1 MTVFKLDFKRGFGGM
16 IGWSIVMSI
25 VIVVL
30 MFLHN
35 MSSGIFNPETFAD
48 RVSAMPGIVSGILG
62 LHGVTD
68 LSHPY
73 YFAAYLFQFVLL
85 FSGIYACTMGA
96 RALTLEE
103 SRGTIEFLYGLPIT
117 RGSILAQKT
126 VASFLRYFIYSLIL
140 FAVTCAAIWF
150 LNRDMS
156 ISGVVIDMIRV
167 FICQLLVGF
176 VYISFG
182 LLISALFRSSAESIS
197 VSLAVVLITY
207 IVGMMGNI
215 MDHLSFLCLLSP
227 VHAVLPLDT
236 LLSGFAIIGVA
247 LCALAIIVALLL
259 ASIRYNKKDFLV

>member
-16 IGWSIVMSI
+16 ISWSIVMSVAV
-25 VIVVL
+25 VIM
-30 MFLHN
+30 MFLHS
-35 MSSGIFNPETFAD
+35 MSGGMFNPDTFAD
-48 RVSAMPGIVSGILG
+48 KVAAMPGIVSGILG

-73 YFAAYLFQFVLL
+73 YFAAYIFQFVLL

-96 RALTLEE
+96 RALALEE

-117 RGSILAQKT
+117 RSSILAQK
-126 VASFLRYFIYSLIL
+126 VICSFIRYFIYSLIL
-140 FAVTCAAIWF
+140 FAVTCGIIWF
-150 LNRDMS
+150 LNKDMS
-156 ISGVVIDMIRV
+156 ISGVAIGMIRV
-167 FICQLLVGF
+167 FICQLIVGF

-182 LLISALFRSSAESIS
+182 ILVSALFRSSAESIS
-197 VSLAVVLITY
+197 VGLAVVLITY

-236 LLSGFAIIGVA
+236 LLNGFALLGVG
-247 LCALAIIVALLL
+247 LCGLAIVIALLL